1 MSDSGETTPPA
12 PAAAPP
18 PIPSGPAAATPYV
31 PPPVPPYAAAAA
43 AARAPQSAPPAQ
55 YAAPPDPSQAH
66 YAAPPHPGQSQY
78 AVPPHPAQAPAVP
91 SGYPIPPGYPMP
103 QGYAGPPGYGP
114 PPGASQPG
122 FSAHDHPTQPFAAPE
137 GYAPPPQGYGPY
149 TPPPQGYGP
158 YTPPL
163 SRRAAAGGSGLGVT
177 ALVLAVTAALGATV
191 LGSIAAYYIGLG
203 TGRELALRPMD
214 IDFDWSMLTPV
225 REWVLLGELA
235 FWGGTAVGIWA
246 LVQGIIAT
254 VKNRGRGWG
263 IAAIVIAIIG
273 PIAFAIGVQ
282 AFLTAGFAS
291 GASLGA

>member
-1 MSDSGETTPPA
+1 
-12 PAAAPP
+12 
-18 PIPSGPAAATPYV
+18 
-31 PPPVPPYAAAAA
+31 
-43 AARAPQSAPPAQ
+43 
-55 YAAPPDPSQAH
+55 
-66 YAAPPHPGQSQY
+66 
-78 AVPPHPAQAPAVP
+78 
-91 SGYPIPPGYPMP
+91 MP

-122 FSAHDHPTQPFAAPE
+122 FAAQDYPTQPFAAPE

-149 TPPPQGYGP
+149 TPAP
-158 YTPPL
+158 

-177 ALVLAVTAALGATV
+177 ALVLAVIAALGATV

-291 GASLGA
+291 GASIGG